1 MGHSRPQHEKMSLQT
16 KKLISK
22 KQVWFE
28 RVGFPKSNSF
38 YLTGLFKVLCEIWL
52 IYYTYPF
59 DVIVMKNGA
68 KVAIAFLHTLVAQK
82 PFYFVE
88 IA

>member
-1 MGHSRPQHEKMSLQT
+1 M
-16 KKLISK
+16 
-22 KQVWFE
+22 
-28 RVGFPKSNSF
+28 FPKSNSL

-52 IYYTYPF
+52 IYYMYQC

-68 KVAIAFLHTLVAQK
+68 KWRIAFLHVIVAQK
-82 PFYFVE
+82 TLHFVE